1 MEKNKRSLIVLVSLF
16 ACVVGCSQ
24 TDESRSADS
33 VYINGKII
41 TLDEQ
46 ESVVSGLAVADGRI
60 IAVGTSEKVLTLV
73 DDSTLVI
80 DLQSNTLVPGFVDGH
95 SHLSG
100 VAIQAITANLLPP
113 PDGPGSDIASL
124 QKSLREFMKTSE
136 MVKTHNVLIGFN
148 YDDSQLAEK
157 RHPTRQ
163 DLDVVSTDM
172 PIMITHQSGH
182 LGVYN
187 TKALEMFGVTADS
200 EDPPGGI
207 IVREE
212 DGRTPNGVLE
222 ENAHFQLLYNVIPPF
237 SGEESLSIMEAAQM
251 QYLSNGFTTIQ
262 DGKIDPV
269 SLELMMKYAQTGGLK
284 ADLVVYADLVPMED
298 YAVMKGPLQS
308 SNYTDRLR
316 IGGVKLTFDGS
327 PQGKTAWF
335 SKPYLVAPQGQ
346 AKDYTGYPAFT
357 DEEALQWYEVAY
369 KNNWQML
376 THTNG
381 DAAIDQLI
389 RVADRAAEIYP
400 KDDRR
405 TVMIHGQFL
414 REDQVAEVQRLGIF
428 PSLYPM
434 HTFYWGDW
442 HRDSV
447 AGPERAENISPTGW
461 LMEKDIKFSI
471 HSDAPVTFPN
481 AMRILDSAVNRVTRT
496 GDILGETHRLR
507 PMDALKAMT
516 IWPAYQHFEENSK
529 GSLEV
534 GKLADMVI
542 LDRDPLTIER
552 ENLVE
557 IQILATIKEGV
568 TVFEKQGSPV
578 R

>member
-1 MEKNKRSLIVLVSLF
+1 MEKNKRYSILLVLVL

-33 VYINGKII
+33 VYINGNVI

-80 DLQSNTLVPGFVDGH
+80 DLQSKTLVPGFVDGH

-124 QKSLREFMKTSE
+124 QKTLREFMKTSE

-163 DLDVVSTDM
+163 DLDAVSTDM

-298 YAVMKGPLQS
+298 YVVMEGPLQS

-346 AKDYTGYPAFT
+346 ADNYAGYPAFT

-389 RVADRAAEIYP
+389 RVAGKAAERYP

-461 LMEKDIKFSI
+461 LMERDIKFSI

-481 AMRILDSAVNRVTRT
+481 AMRILDSAVNRVTRA

-542 LDRDPLTIER
+542 LDRDPLTIDR
-552 ENLVE
+552 KNLVD

-568 TVFEKQGSPV
+568 TVYQQ
-578 R
+578 

>member
-1 MEKNKRSLIVLVSLF
+1 MEKNKRYSILLVSLL

-33 VYINGKII
+33 VYINGNVI

-60 IAVGTSEKVLTLV
+60 IAVGTSEKVLTMV

-80 DLQSNTLVPGFVDGH
+80 DLQRNTLVPGFVDGH

-136 MVKTHNVLIGFN
+136 MVKIHNVLIGFN

-163 DLDVVSTDM
+163 DLDAVSTDM

-269 SLELMMKYAQTGGLK
+269 SLELMMKYAQTGRLK

-308 SNYTDRLR
+308 SSYTDRLR

-335 SKPYLVAPQGQ
+335 STPYLVAPQGQ

-542 LDRDPLTIER
+542 LDRDPLTIDR
-552 ENLVE
+552 KNLVD
-557 IQILATIKEGV
+557 IQILATFKEGV
-568 TVFEKQGSPV
+568 TVYQK
-578 R
+578 

>member
-1 MEKNKRSLIVLVSLF
+1 MEKNKRYSILLVLVL

-46 ESVVSGLAVADGRI
+46 ESVASGLAVADGRI

-80 DLQSNTLVPGFVDGH
+80 DLQSKTLVPGFVDGH

-124 QKSLREFMKTSE
+124 QKTLREFMKTSE

-163 DLDVVSTDM
+163 DLDAVSTDM

-298 YAVMKGPLQS
+298 YVVMEGPLQS

-346 AKDYTGYPAFT
+346 ADNYAGYPAFT

-389 RVADRAAEIYP
+389 RVAGKAAERYP

-414 REDQVAEVQRLGIF
+414 REDQVADVQRLGIF

-447 AGPERAENISPTGW
+447 AGPGRAENISPTGW
-461 LMEKDIKFSI
+461 LMERDIKFSI

-481 AMRILDSAVNRVTRT
+481 AMRILDSAVNRVTRA

-542 LDRDPLTIER
+542 LDRDPLTIDR
-552 ENLVE
+552 KNLVD

-568 TVFEKQGSPV
+568 TVYQQ
-578 R
+578 

>member
-1 MEKNKRSLIVLVSLF
+1 MEKNKRYSILLVLVL

-46 ESVVSGLAVADGRI
+46 ESVASGLAVADGRI

-80 DLQSNTLVPGFVDGH
+80 DLQSKTLVPGFVDGH

-124 QKSLREFMKTSE
+124 QKTLREFMKTSE

-163 DLDVVSTDM
+163 DLDAVSTDM

-298 YAVMKGPLQS
+298 YVVMEGPLQS

-346 AKDYTGYPAFT
+346 ADNYAGYPAFT

-389 RVADRAAEIYP
+389 RVAGKAAERYP

-414 REDQVAEVQRLGIF
+414 REDQVADVQRLGIF

-447 AGPERAENISPTGW
+447 AGPGRAENISPTGW
-461 LMEKDIKFSI
+461 LIARDIKFSI

-481 AMRILDSAVNRVTRT
+481 AMRILDSAVNRVTRA

-542 LDRDPLTIER
+542 LDRDPLTIDR
-552 ENLVE
+552 KNLVD

-568 TVFEKQGSPV
+568 TVYQQ
-578 R
+578 

>member
-1 MEKNKRSLIVLVSLF
+1 MEKNKRYSILLVSLL

-33 VYINGKII
+33 VYINGNVI

-60 IAVGTSEKVLTLV
+60 IAVGTSEKILSMV
-73 DDSTLVI
+73 DDSTEVI
-80 DLQSNTLVPGFVDGH
+80 DLQNNTLVPGFVDGH
-95 SHLSG
+95 SHFSG
-100 VAIQAITANLLPP
+100 VAAQAVTANLLPP
-113 PDGPGSDIASL
+113 PDGPSSDIASL
-124 QKSLREFMKTSE
+124 QKALGEFIKQSDI
-136 MVKTHNVLIGFN
+136 VNQQKVVVGFN
-148 YDDSQLAEK
+148 YDDSQLVEK
-157 RHPTRQ
+157 RHPTRH
-163 DLDVVSTDM
+163 DLDAVSTDM

-187 TKALEMFGVTADS
+187 TKALEILGISDKT
-200 EDPPGGI
+200 ENPPGGV
-207 IVREE
+207 IVRED
-212 DGRTPNGVLE
+212 DGVTPNGVME
-222 ENAHFQLLYNVIPPF
+222 ENAHFQLLYKIIVPYSPVNDISVY
-237 SGEESLSIMEAAQM
+237 GLAQQ
-251 QYLSNGFTTIQ
+251 QYLANGFTTIQ
-262 DGKIDPV
+262 DGKTDSM
-269 SLELMMKYAQTGGLK
+269 SLSLIQQYAQTGGLM

-298 YAVMKGPLQS
+298 YAVMKGPWQS

-335 SKPYLVAPQGQ
+335 SEPYLVAPHGQ
-346 AKDYTGYPAFT
+346 ADDYAGYPAFT

-369 KNNWQML
+369 ENNWQML

-389 RVADRAAEIYP
+389 RVADKAAERYP

-414 REDQVAEVQRLGIF
+414 REDQVADVQRLGIF

-461 LMEKDIKFSI
+461 LMERDIKFSI

-542 LDRDPLTIER
+542 LDRDPLTIDR
-552 ENLVE
+552 KNLVD

-568 TVFEKQGSPV
+568 TVYQK
-578 R
+578 

>member
-1 MEKNKRSLIVLVSLF
+1 MEKNKRYSILLVLVL

-46 ESVVSGLAVADGRI
+46 ESVASGLAVADGRI

-80 DLQSNTLVPGFVDGH
+80 DLQSKTLVPGFVDGH

-124 QKSLREFMKTSE
+124 QKTLREFMKTSE

-163 DLDVVSTDM
+163 DLDAVSTDM

-298 YAVMKGPLQS
+298 YVVMEGPLQS

-346 AKDYTGYPAFT
+346 ADNYAGYPAFT

-389 RVADRAAEIYP
+389 RVAGKAAERYP

-414 REDQVAEVQRLGIF
+414 REDQVADVQRLGIF

-542 LDRDPLTIER
+542 LDRDPLTIDR
-552 ENLVE
+552 KNLVD

-568 TVFEKQGSPV
+568 TVYQQ
-578 R
+578 

>member
-1 MEKNKRSLIVLVSLF
+1 MKENKRYSIVLVSIF
-16 ACVVGCSQ
+16 AILIGCS
-24 TDESRSADS
+24 ESGVTPAADS
-33 VYINGKII
+33 VYVNGNII
-41 TLDEQ
+41 TLDQQ

-60 IAVGTSEKVLTLV
+60 IAVGTSEKILTMV
-73 DDSTLVI
+73 DDSTEVI
-80 DLQSNTLVPGFVDGH
+80 DLQNTTLVPGFVDGH

-136 MVKTHNVLIGFN
+136 MVKTHNVIIGFN

-163 DLDVVSTDM
+163 DLDAVSTDM

-237 SGEESLSIMEAAQM
+237 SGEESLGIMEAAQM

-269 SLELMMKYAQTGGLK
+269 SLELMMKYAQTGGLV

-298 YAVMKGPLQS
+298 YGVMKGPLQS

-335 SKPYLVAPQGQ
+335 SEPYLVAPQGQ
-346 AKDYTGYPAFT
+346 ADDYAGYPAFT

-389 RVADRAAEIYP
+389 RVADKAAERYP

-414 REDQVAEVQRLGIF
+414 REDQVADVQRLGIF
-428 PSLYPM
+428 PSLYPL

-481 AMRILDSAVNRVTRT
+481 AMRILDSAVNRVTRS
-496 GDILGETHRLR
+496 GDILGEKHRLR

-542 LDRDPLTIER
+542 LDRDPLTIDR
-552 ENLVE
+552 QNLVD
-557 IQILATIKEGV
+557 IQIVATIKEGV
-568 TVFEKQGSPV
+568 TVYQK
-578 R
+578 

>member
-1 MEKNKRSLIVLVSLF
+1 MKENKRYSIVLVSIF
-16 ACVVGCSQ
+16 AILIGCS
-24 TDESRSADS
+24 ESGVTPAADS
-33 VYINGKII
+33 VYVNGNII
-41 TLDEQ
+41 TLDQQ

-60 IAVGTSEKVLTLV
+60 IAVGTSEKILTMV
-73 DDSTLVI
+73 DDSTEVI
-80 DLQSNTLVPGFVDGH
+80 DLQNTTLVPGFVDGH

-136 MVKTHNVLIGFN
+136 MVKTHNVIIGFN

-163 DLDVVSTDM
+163 DLDAVSTDM

-237 SGEESLSIMEAAQM
+237 SGEESLGIMEAAQM

-269 SLELMMKYAQTGGLK
+269 SLELMMKYAQTGGLV

-298 YAVMKGPLQS
+298 YGVMKGPLQS

-335 SKPYLVAPQGQ
+335 SEPYLVAPQGQ
-346 AKDYTGYPAFT
+346 ADDYAGYPAFT

-389 RVADRAAEIYP
+389 RVADKAAERYP

-414 REDQVAEVQRLGIF
+414 REDQVADVQRLGIF

-481 AMRILDSAVNRVTRT
+481 AMRILDSAVNRVTRS
-496 GDILGETHRLR
+496 GDILGEKHRLR

-542 LDRDPLTIER
+542 LDRDPLTIDR
-552 ENLVE
+552 QNLVD
-557 IQILATIKEGV
+557 IQIVATIKEGV
-568 TVFEKQGSPV
+568 TVYQK
-578 R
+578 

>member
-1 MEKNKRSLIVLVSLF
+1 MEKNKRYSILLVLVL

-41 TLDEQ
+41 TLDDQ
-46 ESVVSGLAVADGRI
+46 ESVASGLAVADGRI

-80 DLQSNTLVPGFVDGH
+80 DLQSKTLVPGFVDGH

-124 QKSLREFMKTSE
+124 QKTLREFMKTSE

-163 DLDVVSTDM
+163 DLDAVSTDM

-298 YAVMKGPLQS
+298 YVVMEGPLQS

-346 AKDYTGYPAFT
+346 ADNYAGYPAFT
-357 DEEALQWYEVAY
+357 DDEALQWYEVAY

-389 RVADRAAEIYP
+389 RVAGKAAERYP

-414 REDQVAEVQRLGIF
+414 REDQVADVQRLGIF

-461 LMEKDIKFSI
+461 LMERDIKFSI

-481 AMRILDSAVNRVTRT
+481 AMRILDSAVNRVTRA

-542 LDRDPLTIER
+542 LDRDPLTIDR
-552 ENLVE
+552 KNLVD

-568 TVFEKQGSPV
+568 TVYQQ
-578 R
+578 

>member
-163 DLDVVSTDM
+163 DLDAVSTDM

-346 AKDYTGYPAFT
+346 AKDYAGYPAFT

>member
-1 MEKNKRSLIVLVSLF
+1 MKKNKRYSIALVSIF
-16 ACVVGCSQ
+16 AILIGCS
-24 TDESRSADS
+24 ESGVTPAADS
-33 VYINGKII
+33 VYVNGNII
-41 TLDEQ
+41 TLDQQ

-60 IAVGTSEKVLTLV
+60 IAVGTSEKILTMV
-73 DDSTLVI
+73 DDSTEVI
-80 DLQSNTLVPGFVDGH
+80 DLQNTTLVPGFVDGH

-136 MVKTHNVLIGFN
+136 MVKTHNVIIGFN

-163 DLDVVSTDM
+163 DLDAVSTDM

-237 SGEESLSIMEAAQM
+237 SGEESLGIMEAAQM

-269 SLELMMKYAQTGGLK
+269 SLELMMKYAQTGGLM

-298 YAVMKGPLQS
+298 YGVMKGPLQS

-335 SKPYLVAPQGQ
+335 SEPYLVAPQGQ
-346 AKDYTGYPAFT
+346 ADDYAGYPAFT

-389 RVADRAAEIYP
+389 RVADKAAARYP

-414 REDQVAEVQRLGIF
+414 RKDQVADVQRLGIF

-447 AGPERAENISPTGW
+447 AGLERAENISPTGW

-481 AMRILDSAVNRVTRT
+481 AMRILDSAVNRVTRS
-496 GDILGETHRLR
+496 GDILGEKHRLR

-542 LDRDPLTIER
+542 LDRDPLTIDR
-552 ENLVE
+552 QNLVD
-557 IQILATIKEGV
+557 IQIVATIKEGV
-568 TVFEKQGSPV
+568 TVYQK
-578 R
+578 

>member
-1 MEKNKRSLIVLVSLF
+1 MEKNKRYSILLVLVL

-46 ESVVSGLAVADGRI
+46 ESVASGLAVADGRI

-80 DLQSNTLVPGFVDGH
+80 DLQSKTLVPGFVDGH

-124 QKSLREFMKTSE
+124 QKTLREFMKTSE

-163 DLDVVSTDM
+163 DLDAVSTDM

-298 YAVMKGPLQS
+298 YVVMEGPLQS

-346 AKDYTGYPAFT
+346 ADNYAGYPAFT

-389 RVADRAAEIYP
+389 RVAGKAAERYP

-414 REDQVAEVQRLGIF
+414 REDQVADVQRLGIF

-461 LMEKDIKFSI
+461 LMERDIKFSI

-481 AMRILDSAVNRVTRT
+481 AMRILDSAVNRVTRA

-542 LDRDPLTIER
+542 LDRDPLTIDR
-552 ENLVE
+552 KNLVD

-568 TVFEKQGSPV
+568 TVYQQ
-578 R
+578 

>member
-1 MEKNKRSLIVLVSLF
+1 MKKNKRYSMVLVSIF
-16 ACVVGCSQ
+16 AILIGCS
-24 TDESRSADS
+24 ESGVTPAADS
-33 VYINGKII
+33 VYVNGNII
-41 TLDEQ
+41 TLDQ
-46 ESVVSGLAVADGRI
+46 RESVVSGLAVADGRI
-60 IAVGTSEKVLTLV
+60 IAVGTSEKILTMV
-73 DDSTLVI
+73 DDSTEVI
-80 DLQSNTLVPGFVDGH
+80 DLQNTTLVPGFVDGH

-136 MVKTHNVLIGFN
+136 MVKKHNVIIGFN

-163 DLDVVSTDM
+163 DLDAVSTDM

-200 EDPPGGI
+200 QDPPGGI

-237 SGEESLSIMEAAQM
+237 SGEESLGIMEAAQM

-269 SLELMMKYAQTGGLK
+269 SLELMMKYAQTGGLM
-284 ADLVVYADLVPMED
+284 ADLVVYADLVPIED
-298 YAVMKGPLQS
+298 YGVMKGPLQS

-335 SKPYLVAPQGQ
+335 SEPYLVAPQGQ
-346 AKDYTGYPAFT
+346 ADDYAGYPAFT

-389 RVADRAAEIYP
+389 RVADKAAERYP

-414 REDQVAEVQRLGIF
+414 REDQVADVQRLGIF

-481 AMRILDSAVNRVTRT
+481 AMRILDSAVNRVTRS
-496 GDILGETHRLR
+496 GDILGEKHRLR

-529 GSLEV
+529 GSLEE

-542 LDRDPLTIER
+542 LDRDPLTIDR
-552 ENLVE
+552 QNLVD
-557 IQILATIKEGV
+557 IQIVATIKEGV
-568 TVFEKQGSPV
+568 TVYQQ
-578 R
+578 

>member
-1 MEKNKRSLIVLVSLF
+1 MEKNKRYSILLVLVL

-46 ESVVSGLAVADGRI
+46 ESVASGLAVADGRI
-60 IAVGTSEKVLTLV
+60 IAVGTSEKVLTMV

-80 DLQSNTLVPGFVDGH
+80 DLQSKTLVPGFVDGH

-124 QKSLREFMKTSE
+124 QKTLREFMKTSE

-163 DLDVVSTDM
+163 DLDAVSTDM

-298 YAVMKGPLQS
+298 YVVMEGPLQS

-346 AKDYTGYPAFT
+346 ADNYAGYPAFT

-389 RVADRAAEIYP
+389 RVAGKAAERYP

-461 LMEKDIKFSI
+461 LMERDIKFSI

-481 AMRILDSAVNRVTRT
+481 AMRILDSAVNRVTRA

-542 LDRDPLTIER
+542 LDRDPLTIDR
-552 ENLVE
+552 KNLVD

-568 TVFEKQGSPV
+568 TVYQQ
-578 R
+578 

>member
-1 MEKNKRSLIVLVSLF
+1 MEKNKRYSILLVLVL

-46 ESVVSGLAVADGRI
+46 ESVASGLAVADGRI

-80 DLQSNTLVPGFVDGH
+80 DLQSKTLVPGFVDGH

-124 QKSLREFMKTSE
+124 QKTLREFMKTSE

-163 DLDVVSTDM
+163 DLDAVSTDM

-298 YAVMKGPLQS
+298 YVVMEGPLQS

-346 AKDYTGYPAFT
+346 ADNYAGYPAFT

-389 RVADRAAEIYP
+389 RVAGKAAERYP

-414 REDQVAEVQRLGIF
+414 REDQVADVQRLGIF

-447 AGPERAENISPTGW
+447 AGPGRAENISPTGW
-461 LMEKDIKFSI
+461 LMERDIKFSI

-481 AMRILDSAVNRVTRT
+481 AMRILDSAVNR
-496 GDILGETHRLR
+496 GN
-507 PMDALKAMT
+507 AS
-516 IWPAYQHFEENSK
+516 W
-529 GSLEV
+529 
-534 GKLADMVI
+534 
-542 LDRDPLTIER
+542 
-552 ENLVE
+552 
-557 IQILATIKEGV
+557 
-568 TVFEKQGSPV
+568 
-578 R
+578 